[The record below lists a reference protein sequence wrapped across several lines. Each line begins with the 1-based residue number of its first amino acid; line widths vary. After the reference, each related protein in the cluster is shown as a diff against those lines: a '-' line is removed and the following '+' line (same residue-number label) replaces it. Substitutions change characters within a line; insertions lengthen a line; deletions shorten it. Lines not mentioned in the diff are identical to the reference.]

1 MSTHNNDEHL
11 LIYNYLRKYLDKM
24 IIKHNQMEDIIEH
37 NQMEDD
43 VLPKVIRDIKEES
56 IIDILDYLEG
66 K

>member
-24 IIKHNQMEDIIEH
+24 IIEH

>member
-1 MSTHNNDEHL
+1 MSTHNNDEDL
-11 LIYNYLRKYLDKM
+11 MIYNYLRKYLDKM
-24 IIKHNQMEDIIEH
+24 IIEH